1 MTTPIA
7 PPPPASQPLYT
18 PPTPAAPV
26 PRNGFGITALVLAL
40 VGLVFGLV
48 PLAGFLA
55 LILGMLAVLFGLLGW
70 SRTRH
75 GVATNRKMTVI
86 GTVLGI
92 GAAALGIW
100 GIVIVFGAVDKLGSD
115 LQNIGHDPAAMSDMS
130 VSGCSV
136 DRDSVTANTHGIVTI
151 TNHTDKTQSYMAT
164 MSINDASGTRV
175 GEINVTSNSLGA
187 GQSTVLSGINTTGIA
202 SSSAK
207 AGSAM
212 CTVANVNRFPS

>member
-7 PPPPASQPLYT
+7 PPPPASQPSYA
-18 PPTPAAPV
+18 PPAPTAPA

-48 PLAGFLA
+48 PFTGFLA

-75 GVATNRKMTVI
+75 GVATNRKMTAI

-115 LQNIGHDPAAMSDMS
+115 LQNIGHDPAAMSD
-130 VSGCSV
+130 VAGTDCSV
-136 DRDSVTANTHGIVTI
+136 TSEYGLTSTHATVKI
-151 TNHTDKTQSYMAT
+151 TNSTGKTQSYMAT
-164 MSINDASGTRV
+164 ISVNDASGARI
-175 GEINVTSNSLGA
+175 GEINTVSNSLGA
-187 GQSTVLSGINTTGIA
+187 GQSVTMSGMNA
-202 SSSAK
+202 SGTAVSGAQPGP
-207 AGSAM
+207 AA
-212 CTVANVNRFPS
+212 CVVANVNRFPS